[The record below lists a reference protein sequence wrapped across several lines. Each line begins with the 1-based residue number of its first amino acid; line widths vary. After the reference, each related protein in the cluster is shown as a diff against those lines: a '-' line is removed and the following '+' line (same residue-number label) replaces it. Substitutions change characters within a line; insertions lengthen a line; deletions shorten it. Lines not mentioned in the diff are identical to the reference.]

1 MVITDPDCYQA
12 HETEF
17 KVISR
22 IAKDFLA
29 IPGASVSVERLFS
42 SSRHTCADT
51 RCSLKAETITE
62 LMCVKEWI
70 REGLLEMLPSM
81 KKKFFAS

>member
-1 MVITDPDCYQA
+1 QT

-29 IPGASVSVERLFS
+29 IPGASVAVERLFS
-42 SSRHTCADT
+42 SSHHTCAHT
-51 RCSLKAETITE
+51 RCSLKMETITE
-62 LMCVKEWI
+62 LMCVKE
-70 REGLLEMLPSM
+70 
-81 KKKFFAS
+81 

>member
-1 MVITDPDCYQA
+1 QA
-12 HETEF
+12 HDTEF
-17 KVISR
+17 KVISC
-22 IAKDFLA
+22 IAKDFLT
-29 IPGASVSVERLFS
+29 ILGASVAVERLFS

-70 REGLLEMLPSM
+70 REGLLEIVPAL
-81 KKKFFAS
+81 KKKFFAA